1 MTASRG
7 VDLDALADLEE
18 ERDFLLRSLDDLE
31 VEFEAGDLDPDDY
44 ETLRDDYTVRAAAV
58 IRSIEDRHLDLEGT
72 QSETSWVRTLAWVAA
87 TVAGLVVAGV
97 VLVQFTGE
105 RGEGD
110 TITGEIRQS
119 PRQALFDCQNL
130 AGQGELAEAI
140 PCLDGILESDPE
152 NVEAVTY
159 RGWYLYLATRGSD
172 DQALVDELTGLAWIQ
187 FDRAIEI
194 EPEFPD
200 ARAFRAI
207 VALAGGDAEKAEAEL
222 EVFEASNPPLDMTQ
236 LIDSF
241 GLRDR
246 IAEALADGS
255 GS

>member
-1 MTASRG
+1 MDNGPGPSKTTTR
-7 VDLDALADLEE
+7 
-18 ERDFLLRSLDDLE
+18 
-31 VEFEAGDLDPDDY
+31 
-44 ETLRDDYTVRAAAV
+44 
-58 IRSIEDRHLDLEGT
+58 
-72 QSETSWVRTLAWVAA
+72 
-87 TVAGLVVAGV
+87 
-97 VLVQFTGE
+97 
-105 RGEGD
+105 
-110 TITGEIRQS
+110 
-119 PRQALFDCQNL
+119 
-130 AGQGELAEAI
+130 
-140 PCLDGILESDPE
+140 
-152 NVEAVTY
+152 
-159 RGWYLYLATRGSD
+159 LATRGSD
-172 DQALVDELTGLAWIQ
+172 EQALIDELTGLAWIQ

-222 EVFEASNPPLDMTQ
+222 EVFEASSPPLDMTQ